1 MRSWDS
7 APDPAETVPCA
18 CLGKHRSLYP
28 EGAGGLT
35 GGVHRGG
42 LSVFANGAL
51 AFGAQNLTQVSINFY
66 GVLRSLVDH
75 LDPSAQVFGRDRLRN
90 QVGGLHDGLK
100 RVAEIVRQSAEFLGQ
115 FSRDFI

>member
-1 MRSWDS
+1 MGRQKSLPRSTRGS
-7 APDPAETVPCA
+7 QGSST
-18 CLGKHRSLYP
+18 G
-28 EGAGGLT
+28 EGALVQNMG
-35 GGVHRGG
+35 
-42 LSVFANGAL
+42 L
-51 AFGAQNLTQVSINFY
+51 AFGAQNLSQVSINFY

-75 LDPSAQVFGRDRLRN
+75 LDPSAHVFGGDRLRN